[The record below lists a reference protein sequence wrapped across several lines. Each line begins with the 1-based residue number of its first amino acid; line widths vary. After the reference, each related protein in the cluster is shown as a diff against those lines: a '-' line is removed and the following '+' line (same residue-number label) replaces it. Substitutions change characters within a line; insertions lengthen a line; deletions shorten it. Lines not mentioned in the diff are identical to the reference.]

1 MSSAQILQALDL
13 KQDEFLL
20 LFTVVTPTGF
30 ISRFCSKYPVTFM
43 GVDYEFLPNKIS
55 GIHDSATEELSR
67 PSWEIQNPH
76 GMFNKIAISGELEG
90 AIVDLIRVR
99 ESDLASGGY
108 VETRLDKW
116 RIYRIVSVNTMLQLE
131 LRKISDFPKGKFPVR
146 GYYPPD
152 FRSVTF

>member
-1 MSSAQILQALDL
+1 MSDAQILQAIDL

-20 LFTVVTPTGF
+20 LFTVVTPSGF
-30 ISRFCSKYPVTFM
+30 IARFCSKYSVTFM
-43 GVDYEFLPNKIS
+43 SVEYEFLPNKIS

-90 AIVDLIRVR
+90 AVVDLIRVR
-99 ESDLASGGY
+99 ESDLSSGGY

>member
-1 MSSAQILQALDL
+1 MSDAQILQAIDL

-20 LFTVVTPTGF
+20 LFTVVTPSGF
-30 ISRFCSKYPVTFM
+30 IARFCSKYSVTFM
-43 GVDYEFLPNKIS
+43 NVGYEFLPNKIS